1 MILTDIYIPS
11 IDEVFDFELDE
22 QAQVKQII
30 KEIIEMIA
38 KRTKSALNG
47 HEDNYFLYDMTKG
60 TALREDATLSVC
72 GVVNGDRLM
81 LI

>member
-11 IDEVFDFELDE
+11 VDEVFDFELDE
-22 QAQVKQII
+22 HAQIQQII

-38 KRTKSALNG
+38 KRTKSVSIG
-47 HEDNYFLYDMTKG
+47 HEEDFLLYNMSKK
-60 TALREDATLSVC
+60 TALREDTTLSLC